1 MSSLSPATSPLP
13 GLSVA
18 EAAARL
24 ASVGPNRLVP
34 EDPWA
39 WLKETLAI
47 LADPMALMLGATATV
62 YLLLGETR
70 DGIILLLALIP
81 VLGVDVFLHARSREA
96 LKQLAKVVAPRARVV
111 RDSHEMEVPTQE
123 LVPGDVLAL
132 REGDVLHADGVV
144 RWSANLTLDESQL
157 TGEAVPQEKQ
167 PLGNTTDGEVP
178 ETSRFYAGSL
188 VLAGHGYGEVATT
201 GARTQY
207 GHIARLVAEAQVEP
221 TPLQKKTAKMVRTI
235 GAVAG
240 VVVVGVFALALYRGA
255 SSYQAFLAAISLAMA
270 AVPEEFPLVFTLF
283 LSLGAY
289 RLGQRGVLV
298 RRLASVETLGSTTVI
313 CTDKTGTLTTGQ
325 FALDMHLPSGLGVPE
340 KSLLEAALLAC
351 EPHPTDTL
359 ERAIVAHCRD
369 HGILPEVIHT
379 QWHLV
384 ADYPFDSSGKHMSHV
399 WTQSRPDGSQ
409 IWRIVAKGA
418 LEGIVEHCELTPEE
432 QSAVEATHA
441 TLAHQGI
448 RVLAIAEKVVT
459 TARAEAGEIRSLT
472 SPEAT
477 GSTILTDRAT
487 AERGLRF
494 RGLLGFRDPLRPEV
508 PAAVA
513 ECQAAGITVK
523 LITGDHA
530 LTALA
535 VADAAGIAHSSNGVL
550 TGQQLDL
557 ADTDQLSAHVANAS
571 IFARVRPGQKSMIV
585 EALKRAGGIV
595 AMTGDGINDAPA
607 LRHANIGISMGP
619 RATEVA
625 RASADLVLLDDNFT
639 SLVATVREGRHVF
652 ANIQRAFL
660 YLLAFHVP
668 IFGLALVV
676 PLLDLPL
683 LLLPVHLVWLEM
695 IVHPVSALIFEGEPA
710 PPDLMQ
716 RPPRDPE
723 SPLLPFQLALP
734 SLLSGV
740 LLTAAVFGM
749 YWMRLETG
757 EIYARSGAI
766 VVLILGSLVL
776 IWAERAADRPWYSVP
791 WPRTARFW
799 IVWSGV
805 AVSLPLF
812 IHTPPIAETLGIGPL
827 SIRDWMLAAGLAI
840 TSVGWRAWGTSW
852 LEAKG
857 NTWLS

>member
-1 MSSLSPATSPLP
+1 
-13 GLSVA
+13 
-18 EAAARL
+18 
-24 ASVGPNRLVP
+24 
-34 EDPWA
+34 
-39 WLKETLAI
+39 
-47 LADPMALMLGATATV
+47 
-62 YLLLGETR
+62 
-70 DGIILLLALIP
+70 GIILLLALIP

-96 LKQLAKVVAPRARVV
+96 LKQLAQVVAPRARVV
-111 RDSHEMEVPTQE
+111 RDNHEMEVPTEE
-123 LVPGDVLAL
+123 LVPGDVLVL

-144 RWSANLTLDESQL
+144 RWSANLTMNESPL
-157 TGEAVPQEKQ
+157 TGEPVPQEKQ
-167 PLGNTTDGEVP
+167 PSGDITEGERP

-188 VLAGHGYGEVATT
+188 VLAGHGYGEIVTT

-207 GHIARLVAEAQVEP
+207 GHIAHLVAEAPVEP

-240 VVVVGVFALALYRGA
+240 CAVVGVFAVAVYRGA
-255 SSYQAFLAAISLAMA
+255 STYQAFLAAISLAMA

-283 LSLGAY
+283 LSLGAW

-325 FALDMHLPSGLGVPE
+325 FALDLHLPSSLGVSE
-340 KSLLEAALLAC
+340 QTLLEAAVLAC
-351 EPHPTDTL
+351 EPHPSDTL

-379 QWHLV
+379 QWRLV
-384 ADYPFDSSGKHMSHV
+384 ADHPFDPLGKHMSHV
-399 WTQSRPDGSQ
+399 WAQPLPDGGQ
-409 IWRIVAKGA
+409 ILRIVAKGA
-418 LEGIVEHCELTPEE
+418 LEGIVEHCALTPEE

-441 TLAHQGI
+441 SLAHQGI

-459 TARAEAGEIRSLT
+459 STLAQAEEMRSLT
-472 SPEAT
+472 SPEANGDT
-477 GSTILTDRAT
+477 VLTNRVE
-487 AERGLRF
+487 AECGLRF
-494 RGLLGFRDPLRPEV
+494 CGFLGFRDPLRPEV

-535 VADAAGIAHSSNGVL
+535 VADAAGIAHTSDGIL
-550 TGQQLDL
+550 TGRQLERSGPG
-557 ADTDQLSAHVANAS
+557 QFSAQVANAS
-571 IFARVRPGQKSMIV
+571 IFARVRPEQKSTIV

-607 LRHANIGISMGP
+607 LRQANIGISMGL

-625 RASADLVLLDDNFT
+625 RASADLVLLDDNFA
-639 SLVATVREGRHVF
+639 SLVATVREGRLVF

-660 YLLAFHVP
+660 YLIAFHVP

-723 SPLLPFQLALP
+723 SPVLPFQLALP
-734 SLLSGV
+734 SLLSGMM
-740 LLTAAVFGM
+740 LTAAVFGM
-749 YWMRLETG
+749 YWMHLETG
-757 EIYARSGAI
+757 EIFARSGAI

-776 IWAERAADRPWYSVP
+776 IWAERAGHRPWYSVP
-791 WPRTARFW
+791 WPRTVRFW
-799 IVWSGV
+799 MVWSLV

-812 IHTPPIAETLGIGPL
+812 MHIPPIAETLGIGPL
-827 SIRDWMLAAGLAI
+827 PTRDWMLAAGIAI
-840 TSVGWRAWGTSW
+840 TSVGWRAWGTRW
-852 LEAKG
+852 LTAKG
-857 NTWLS
+857 STWLF

>member
-1 MSSLSPATSPLP
+1 
-13 GLSVA
+13 
-18 EAAARL
+18 
-24 ASVGPNRLVP
+24 
-34 EDPWA
+34 
-39 WLKETLAI
+39 
-47 LADPMALMLGATATV
+47 MALMLGATATV

-70 DGIILLLALIP
+70 DGLILFLALIP
-81 VLGVDVFLHARSREA
+81 VLGVDVFLHARSRGA

-111 RDSHEMEVPTQE
+111 RDNHEMEVPTLE
-123 LVPGDVLAL
+123 LVPGDVLVL

-144 RWSANLTLDESQL
+144 RWSANLTMDESQL
-157 TGEAVPQEKQ
+157 TGEPVPQEKQ
-167 PLGNTTDGEVP
+167 PVGNCTDGEVP

-188 VLAGHGYGEVATT
+188 VLAGHGYGEIGTT
-201 GARTQY
+201 GARTRY
-207 GHIARLVAEAQVEP
+207 GHIAHLVAEAPVEP
-221 TPLQKKTAKMVRTI
+221 TPLQRKTAKMVRTI
-235 GAVAG
+235 AAVAG
-240 VVVVGVFALALYRGA
+240 CAVVCVFGLALHRGA
-255 SSYQAFLAAISLAMA
+255 SSYQAFLVAISLAMA

-283 LSLGAY
+283 LSLGAW
-289 RLGQRGVLV
+289 RLGQQGVLV
-298 RRLASVETLGSTTVI
+298 RRLASVETLGSTTII

-325 FALDMHLPSGLGVPE
+325 FALDLHLPSGLGVPE
-340 KSLLEAALLAC
+340 KTLLEAAVLAC

-369 HGILPEVIHT
+369 HGILPEVIHS
-379 QWHLV
+379 QWRLV
-384 ADYPFDSSGKHMSHV
+384 ADYPFDPIGKHMSHV
-399 WTQSRPDGSQ
+399 WAQPLPDGAQ
-409 IWRIVAKGA
+409 VWRIVAKGA
-418 LEGIVEHCELTPEE
+418 LEGIIEHCALTPEE

-448 RVLAIAEKVVT
+448 RVLALAEKVVIT
-459 TARAEAGEIRSLT
+459 TLAQAGEMRALS
-472 SPEAT
+472 SPEAS
-477 GSTILTDRAT
+477 GNTILTDRVE

-494 RGLLGFRDPLRPEV
+494 CGFLGFRDPLRPEV

-513 ECQAAGITVK
+513 ECQAAGIAVK

-535 VADAAGIAHSSNGVL
+535 VADAAGIAHTSDGVL
-550 TGQQLDL
+550 TGRQLDL
-557 ADTDQLSAHVANAS
+557 AGPDQFSAQVANAS
-571 IFARVRPGQKSMIV
+571 IFARVRPEQKAMIV

-607 LRHANIGISMGP
+607 LRHAHIGISMGP

-625 RASADLVLLDDNFT
+625 RAAADLVLLDDNFA
-639 SLVATVREGRHVF
+639 SLVATVREGRQVF

-660 YLLAFHVP
+660 YLIAFHIP

-710 PPDLMQ
+710 PPDLMR

-723 SPLLPFQLALP
+723 SPLLPLQLALP
-734 SLLSGV
+734 SLLSGMI
-740 LLTAAVFGM
+740 LTAAAFGM

-757 EIYARSGAI
+757 ESDARSGAI

-799 IVWSGV
+799 MVWSFV

-812 IHTPPIAETLGIGPL
+812 MHIPPIAQTLGIGPL
-827 SIRDWMLAAGLAI
+827 RIRDWMLAAGLAI
-840 TSVGWRAWGTSW
+840 ASVGWRACGTSW
-852 LEAKG
+852 LKAKG
-857 NTWLS
+857 RT